1 MKRKAF
7 FLDRDGVVVKQ
18 VHYLC
23 EPEKTELE
31 KNVVQA
37 IRKLRQKGYMVIVVT
52 NQSGVAR
59 GKFTIDAVEA
69 VHRKIE
75 ELLAAENEKIDAFY
89 ICPHHPDFDGDCDCR
104 KPAPGLI
111 LKAAEEHNIDI
122 SSSVMIGDKLSD
134 VKCGENAGVKYS
146 VLIATG
152 YGSGER
158 QKPEAENV
166 LFVNDLEEAVK
177 KYS

>member
-31 KNVVQA
+31 KNVISA
-37 IRKLRQKGYMVIVVT
+37 IRKLRQKGYLVSVVT

-59 GKFTIDAVEA
+59 GKFTMNEVEA
-69 VHRKIE
+69 VHRKIDA
-75 ELLAAENEKIDAFY
+75 LLAAENEKIDAYY
-89 ICPHHPDFDGDCDCR
+89 ICPHHPDFDGKCNCR
-104 KPAPGLI
+104 KPEPGLI
-111 LKAAEEHNIDI
+111 LQAAAEHDIDI
-122 SSSVMIGDKLSD
+122 SASVMVGDKLSD
-134 VKCGENAGVKYS
+134 VKCGENAGVGIS
-146 VLIATG
+146 LLIATG

-158 QKPEAENV
+158 QKAEAADV
-166 LFVNDLEEAVK
+166 LFVNDLEEAVDRF
-177 KYS
+177 S

>member
-31 KNVVQA
+31 KNVVTA
-37 IRKLRQKGYMVIVVT
+37 IRKLREKGYMVIVVT

-59 GKFTIDAVEA
+59 GKFTMKEVEA

-89 ICPHHPDFDGDCDCR
+89 ICPHHPDYDGKCDCR
-104 KPAPGLI
+104 KPEPGLI
-111 LKAAEEHNIDI
+111 LRAAAEHDIDI
-122 SSSVMIGDKLSD
+122 SSSVMVGDKLSD
-134 VKCGENAGVKYS
+134 VKCGENAGVRFS
-146 VLIATG
+146 LLISTG
-152 YGSGER
+152 YGSEELL
-158 QKPEAENV
+158 KPGAENV
-166 LFVNDLEEAVK
+166 LFVHDLEEAVD

>member
-18 VHYLC
+18 VHYLY

-89 ICPHHPDFDGDCDCR
+89 ICPHHPDFDGDCD
-104 KPAPGLI
+104 
-111 LKAAEEHNIDI
+111 I

-166 LFVNDLEEAVK
+166 LFVNDLEEAVE